1 MGFVCLLSAV
11 ESEGKGGCLN
21 SVQCWTAY
29 TFTKQNRKPILAA
42 NKREGEM
49 ESREV
54 TQMADFFPQHP
65 EMLLNT
71 YTSKLA
77 AHFMCLL
84 PIYLPSEPHPIPGLK
99 ATGTVGFLCLQTS
112 LLSASRVCFNFLA
125 HPKLLACCLTLHLV
139 RIRNHSPMSLCR
151 SGGNPDTERAS

>member
-1 MGFVCLLSAV
+1 M

-21 SVQCWTAY
+21 SVQSWRAS
-29 TFTKQNRKPILAA
+29 TFTTQNRKPILAA

-49 ESREV
+49 ESMEV

-65 EMLLNT
+65 EMLLNM

-77 AHFMCLL
+77 AHSMCLL
-84 PIYLPSEPHPIPGLK
+84 PIYLPNEPHPIPGLK

-125 HPKLLACCLTLHLV
+125 YPKPLACCLTLHLV
-139 RIRNHSPMSLCR
+139 RIRNHSAMPLCHSR
-151 SGGNPDTERAS
+151 GGPGTERAS

>member
-21 SVQCWTAY
+21 SVQSWRAS
-29 TFTKQNRKPILAA
+29 TFTTQNRKPILQQIKGKGKWKAW
-42 NKREGEM
+42 K
-49 ESREV
+49 SHKW
-54 TQMADFFPQHP
+54 QIFFPQHP
-65 EMLLNT
+65 EMLLNM

-84 PIYLPSEPHPIPGLK
+84 PIYLPNEPHPIPGLK

-125 HPKLLACCLTLHLV
+125 YPKPLACCLTLHLV
-139 RIRNHSPMSLCR
+139 RIRNHSAMPLCHSR
-151 SGGNPDTERAS
+151 GGPGTERAS